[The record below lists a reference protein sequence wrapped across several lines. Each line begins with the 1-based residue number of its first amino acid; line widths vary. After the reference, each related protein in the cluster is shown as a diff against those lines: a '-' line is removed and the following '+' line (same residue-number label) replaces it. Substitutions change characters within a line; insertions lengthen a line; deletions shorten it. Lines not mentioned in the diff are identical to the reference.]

1 MAKLDLNRLPKHIGV
16 IIDGN
21 GRWAKKRGLPRTVGH
36 DAGFKNLKKFLRYAF
51 DLGID
56 TVSVYCFS
64 TENWN
69 RPQKEVDHLM
79 EIFRDAFDSEFD
91 ELLGDKTR
99 LYVSGDHTRFPS
111 DLTEKIDGLLEK
123 TKGNTEHRLNICI
136 NYGSHDEIL
145 RAVNNMIN
153 DGVKD
158 VNKEIFNSY
167 LYTAE
172 LPPLDLII
180 RTSGE
185 QRLSNFMLWQAAY
198 AEFYFAKVHWPSFT
212 GKHLD
217 KALINFQNRDRRF
230 GAIKD
235 KK

>member
-1 MAKLDLNRLPKHIGV
+1 MAKLDLNRLPKHIGI

-21 GRWAKKRGLPRTVGH
+21 GRWAKRRGLPRTVGH
-36 DAGFKNLKKFLRYAF
+36 DAGFRNLKKILKYAF
-51 DLGID
+51 ELGID

-79 EIFRDAFDSEFD
+79 EIFRNAFDSEFD
-91 ELLGDKTR
+91 EVLGEKTR
-99 LYVSGDHTRFPS
+99 LYVSGDYTRFPE
-111 DLTEKIDGLLEK
+111 DLAEKVVSLQEK
-123 TKGNTEHRLNICI
+123 TKNNSEHSLNLCI

-145 RAVNNMIN
+145 RAVNNIIN

-185 QRLSNFMLWQAAY
+185 QRLSNFMLWQAGY
-198 AEFYFAKVHWPSFT
+198 AELYFAKVHWPAFT
-212 GKHLD
+212 SKHLD
-217 KALINFQNRDRRF
+217 KALINFQSRDRRF
-230 GAIKD
+230 GAIKE